1 MSDTVRVRF
10 APSPTGSFHVGGAR
24 TALFNWAFARH
35 HKGVFVLRIEDTDRS
50 RSTDEHIAQILDVL
64 RWLGLDWDEGPPA
77 AGYRQTERFDIYREH
92 ALRLLAEGRAYRC
105 RCAPQTLDALRAA
118 ARARKEQFR
127 YPGTCRDAGVPA
139 SEPHAL
145 RLKMP
150 QGGQTVVD
158 DAILGTVTFDNGTL
172 DDWILV
178 RTDGV
183 PTYNF
188 CVVVD
193 DVTMTI
199 THVIRGNDHLNNTPK
214 QIACYAALGY
224 GTPVFAHI
232 PMILAP
238 DRSKMS
244 KRHGATTVEE
254 FRDQGILPE
263 ALVNYLARLGWSH
276 GDQEI
281 LSREE
286 IVEHFS
292 LEQVGKAGAVFDRE
306 KLLWLSQEWIK
317 AAPPERLAA
326 ALASRV
332 ITPGTDESSMA
343 SDPAWLARVAAT
355 LTERSRTLVEMAA
368 QAGFYFAPPP
378 TYDPQAMAKWWGS
391 EAPQRYAVLRKRIDA
406 QEAFDP
412 ESLEGLYRGLAS
424 EMGLGLVDLAQLTRI
439 ALTGKTAS
447 PPIFQVAALIGKAE
461 TLDRLKAAEA
471 AASPAKPVVGPARGG
486 RAR

>member
-35 HKGVFVLRIEDTDRS
+35 HKGVFILRIEDTDRS
-50 RSTDEHIAQILDVL
+50 RSTDEHIVQILDVL
-64 RWLGLDWDEGPPA
+64 RWLGLDWDEGPPTP
-77 AGYRQTERFDIYREH
+77 GYRQTERFDIYRAHGE
-92 ALRLLAEGRAYRC
+92 RLLLEGRAYRC
-105 RCAPQTLDALRAA
+105 RCTREILDALRAA
-118 ARARKEQFR
+118 AKARKEQFR
-127 YPGTCRDAGVPA
+127 YPGTCREAGVPA

-150 QGGQTVVD
+150 VGGQTTVE
-158 DAILGTVTFDNGTL
+158 DAILGTVTFDNDTL

-178 RTDGV
+178 RTDGT

-193 DVTMTI
+193 DVTMKI

-224 GTPVFAHI
+224 ATPVFAHI

-276 GDQEI
+276 GDDEI
-281 LSREE
+281 FSPKD
-286 IVEHFS
+286 IAEHFA
-292 LEQVGKAGAVFDRE
+292 LAQVGKAGAVFDRE
-306 KLLWLSQEWIK
+306 KLLWVSYEWIR
-317 AAPPERLAA
+317 AAAPERLAGALTPFLGPALGPASAASA
-326 ALASRV
+326 ALF
-332 ITPGTDESSMA
+332 
-343 SDPAWLARVAAT
+343 DPARLAAIAAS
-355 LTERSRTLVEMAA
+355 LKERSRTLVEMAEQAAFYFRPPAAYDA
-368 QAGFYFAPPP
+368 QA
-378 TYDPQAMAKWWGS
+378 TAKFWGP
-391 EAPQRYAVLRKRIDA
+391 EAPHRYAVLIKRHQA
-406 QEAFDP
+406 QEEFDP

-424 EMGLGLVDLAQLTRI
+424 EMGLKLVDLAQLTRI
-439 ALTGKTAS
+439 AITGKTAS
-447 PPIFQVAALIGKAE
+447 PPVFQVAVLLGKAE
-461 TLDRLKAAEA
+461 TIARLKAALA
-471 AASPAKPVVGPARGG
+471 AVERAKPPVGAG
-486 RAR
+486 R

>member
-1 MSDTVRVRF
+1 MSMPDTVRVRF

-35 HKGVFVLRIEDTDRS
+35 HKGVFILRIEDTDRS
-50 RSTDEHIAQILDVL
+50 RSTDEHIEQILDVL

-77 AGYRQTERFDIYREH
+77 PGYRQTERFDIYRAH
-92 ALRLLAEGRAYRC
+92 AERLVAEGRAYRC
-105 RCAPQTLDALRAA
+105 RCTPETLDALREA

-127 YPGTCRDAGVPA
+127 YPGTCREANVPE

-145 RLKMP
+145 RLRMP
-150 QGGQTVVD
+150 QGGQTVVED
-158 DAILGTVTFDNGTL
+158 TILGVVSFDNDTL

-178 RTDGV
+178 RTDGT

-193 DVTMTI
+193 DVTMKI
-199 THVIRGNDHLNNTPK
+199 THVIRGNDHLSNTPK

-224 GTPVFAHI
+224 VTPIFAHI

-292 LEQVGKAGAVFDRE
+292 LEHVGKAGAVFDRE
-306 KLLWLSQEWIK
+306 KLLWVSHQWIQS
-317 AAPPERLAA
+317 AAPERLAA
-326 ALASRV
+326 ALV
-332 ITPGTDESSMA
+332 PF
-343 SDPAWLARVAAT
+343 LARVVGPSAAAADRAR
-355 LTERSRTLVEMAA
+355 LARIAASLKERARTLVEMAE
-368 QAGFYFAPPP
+368 QAAFYFEPPATYDRQATSKFWGPEAPP
-378 TYDPQAMAKWWGS
+378 
-391 EAPQRYAVLRKRIDA
+391 RYNVLIKRIEA

-412 ESLEGLYRGLAS
+412 ESLEGLYRGLAA
-424 EMGLGLVDLAQLTRI
+424 EMGLKLVDLAQLTRI
-439 ALTGKTAS
+439 ALTGKAAS
-447 PPIFQVAALIGKAE
+447 PPVFQVAALVGKAD
-461 TLDRLKAAEA
+461 TVARLKAARAVAERA
-471 AASPAKPVVGPARGG
+471 VEG
-486 RAR
+486 R